1 MSCSE
6 AYFIRIF
13 TMKILVCES
22 PVKKENFK
30 SIILANFLRFRLGRL
45 GIVCLARKDIFPK
58 PMVAR

>member
-1 MSCSE
+1 
-6 AYFIRIF
+6 
-13 TMKILVCES
+13 MKILVCES